1 MAIQMFRFAHEGDE
15 VWDVRYGW
23 GKILTVKGAHP
34 HGSYQFTAMFSTQL
48 GDIERTFSIEGID
61 LQCVYQTAF
70 KTEMKLA

>member
-34 HGSYQFTAMFSTQL
+34 HGSYQFAAMFSTQL

-61 LQCVYQTAF
+61 LQCVYQTAL

>member
-23 GKILTVKGAHP
+23 GKFLTVKGAHP
-34 HGSYQFTAMFSTQL
+34 HGSYQFAAMFSTQL

>member
-15 VWDVRYGW
+15 VWDVRYGG

-34 HGSYQFTAMFSTQL
+34 HGSYQFAAMFSTQL

>member
-15 VWDVRYGW
+15 VRDIRCAW
-23 GKILTVKGAHP
+23 GKILTVKGAHS
-34 HGSYQFTAMFSTQL
+34 HGSYQFTDRVSAQL

-61 LQCVYQTAF
+61 LQCVNQTAF

>member
-34 HGSYQFTAMFSTQL
+34 HGSYQFAAMFSTQL

-61 LQCVYQTAF
+61 LQCVYQTAA
-70 KTEMKLA
+70 TAH